1 MKREII
7 MTMVDRLKQM
17 FKKEYIIEYNMY
29 KQIIIRNPIKVEDLI
44 FIRNYFN
51 MYNIIYTNIIVDT
64 WKRR

>member
-1 MKREII
+1 

-29 KQIIIRNPIKVEDLI
+29 NQIIIRNPIKVEDLI

>member
-1 MKREII
+1 